1 MGFIDKE
8 SFPKFPDFLE
18 DIPEEDAPEKDAT
31 VTYDTTARLRHHAG
45 QPAARRP
52 NGPDPVLP
60 THTIDGE
67 LFNKKSSQSMVL
79 NSVEEWTV
87 VNKAVGIA
95 HPFHIHIN
103 PFQVVEVFDPNSA
116 EASDKNDRSATP
128 TPETRDLEA
137 GDLETLQCA
146 SGAVRLVG
154 RPGNTCGPQQERWTV
169 PQD

>member
-1 MGFIDKE
+1 MEFIDKG

-18 DIPEEDAPEKDAT
+18 DIPEEDVPEKGQT
-31 VTYDTTARLRHHAG
+31 TLVYDTTPGSDTYAGYLRG
-45 QPAARRP
+45 PLT
-52 NGPDPVLP
+52 GPDPVLP
-60 THTIDGE
+60 MHTIDGE
-67 LFNKKSSQSMVL
+67 LFSKNISQSMVL

-116 EASDKNDRSATP
+116 EAKTRMATLATP
-128 TPETRDLEA
+128 TPEA
-137 GDLETLQCA
+137 GDLGAEDPETFLHSA

-154 RPGNTCGPQQERWTV
+154 RPGNTCGPRRTRWTCA
-169 PQD
+169 